1 MTNRPGGLTVLA
13 KFHQKWPVSH
23 CASVFETLARRCFS
37 TSGSALGKLK
47 AVVKY
52 ITSDAM
58 YDERFLEGAL
68 QENFP
73 GHLFGYIPGTASGA
87 KVALTATSGGNERS
101 IFTNYNGSAQPT
113 GMYNLEILLYLP
125 NGFQG
130 IQWFDLKTMRTK
142 LRYGKRKLTSNHTSY
157 TIVLNLNRAR
167 ATTAAPMYVH
177 TSISI
182 YCFSRLIISL
192 VSSSLLRLTVKSI
205 GMVGLGSPT
214 RLN

>member
-1 MTNRPGGLTVLA
+1 MQCTMSDSWKVPFKRISQGIYLVT
-13 KFHQKWPVSH
+13 S
-23 CASVFETLARRCFS
+23 LARHR
-37 TSGSALGKLK
+37 GQRWHLLRRLGGTNVQYSQTTTVQHNRRVCTILK
-47 AVVKY
+47 
-52 ITSDAM
+52 
-58 YDERFLEGAL
+58 
-68 QENFP
+68 
-73 GHLFGYIPGTASGA
+73 
-87 KVALTATSGGNERS
+87 
-101 IFTNYNGSAQPT
+101 
-113 GMYNLEILLYLP
+113 ILLYLP